1 MAKSRSRVQ
10 SSSRKTSKSG
20 KTARSRGAAKTREN
34 TTQNTRTGAKANSVI
49 ANSANRVRVTSAV
62 DSSNRVRV
70 RSAVDTSSNLTNGQ
84 ERINQLTDNQD
95 ASPLVIG
102 KAISTPVPFR
112 IVSSLIAL
120 SLFFAAGFSLGQ
132 HKRNSVVDNAIDT
145 LVANSPD
152 KVNRGILER
161 AAIEAALKASGDT
174 WANYFPKSALQ
185 ILEDATTNSYSGI
198 GATLRKSRGGVIEV
212 SGVTPKSPA
221 ILAGLKVGDQ
231 ILQINGTDLQGA
243 TLTSA
248 IALLR
253 GALGSRVDLLVLR
266 DTKKFSLSLVP
277 KKVSSVNVEATQVAT
292 QVGLIS
298 IANFSQG
305 TASAVKSALERLKIK
320 EGLIIDLRD
329 NPGGLIDEAVGV
341 AQLFIG
347 SGTIVS
353 YRVNESEKV
362 YSVKNPIPITVPIVA
377 MINKSTASAAE
388 ILAGALQ
395 DRNRGVIIGERSY
408 GKGSVQEFRT
418 LKDGSKLEL
427 TVALYVTPSGRTI
440 EGVGVSP
447 DLAVQ
452 PDELGSKA
460 LQILGGLASLS
471 TPKSAKK

>member
-1 MAKSRSRVQ
+1 MAKSRSRAQ
-10 SSSRKTSKSG
+10 SSSRKKSKSG
-20 KTARSRGAAKTREN
+20 KTARSRGATKTR
-34 TTQNTRTGAKANSVI
+34 QRTRTSAKANSVK

-62 DSSNRVRV
+62 D
-70 RSAVDTSSNLTNGQ
+70 TSINPTYGQ
-84 ERINQLTDNQD
+84 ERINQPTENQD
-95 ASPLVIG
+95 PSTFVRG
-102 KAISTPVPFR
+102 KANSMPISFR

-161 AAIEAALKASGDT
+161 AAIEAALKASGDS

-418 LKDGSKLEL
+418 LDDGSKLEL

-440 EGVGVSP
+440 EGVGVNP

-452 PDELGSKA
+452 PDQLGSKA